1 MIDFSFIYELVADEA
16 GCPSLD
22 PMRVIK
28 NTLIQCLFLG
38 HSMRQIIKEIEINM
52 PYRWFLGLTLKNK
65 VPHFTTYSKK
75 LQLVFSR

>member
-1 MIDFSFIYELVADEA
+1 
-16 GCPSLD
+16 
-22 PMRVIK
+22 
-28 NTLIQCLFLG
+28 
-38 HSMRQIIKEIEINM
+38 MRQIIKEIEINM

>member
-1 MIDFSFIYELVADEA
+1 MVADEA

>member
-52 PYRWFLGLTLKNK
+52 PYRWLFRINI
-65 VPHFTTYSKK
+65 KK
-75 LQLVFSR
+75 QGSSFHHLQ